1 MLSLGRVERVRK
13 CTVIGRLSNTVT
25 CFVFEQG
32 NDICSLCEN
41 IGRGIPEEFVD
52 RYDSDPLNLP
62 LFSFSFFFSNN
73 DFQVS
78 RKIYDWTEMLNIRF
92 KQHVRKVEM

>member
-13 CTVIGRLSNTVT
+13 CTVIGRLTNTVT

-32 NDICSLCEN
+32 DDIRSLCEN

-52 RYDSDPLNLP
+52 RYDSDSLNLP
-62 LFSFSFFFSNN
+62 LFFFF
-73 DFQVS
+73 
-78 RKIYDWTEMLNIRF
+78 F
-92 KQHVRKVEM
+92 KQ

>member
-25 CFVFEQG
+25 CFVFEQR

-41 IGRGIPEEFVD
+41 IGIPEQFVD
-52 RYDSDPLNLP
+52 RYDSDSLNLP
-62 LFSFSFFFSNN
+62 LFSLFFF
-73 DFQVS
+73 FQTMMFKFRV
-78 RKIYDWTEMLNIRF
+78 KYTIRTKRWMF
-92 KQHVRKVEM
+92 VFEAARSKN